1 MTVTE
6 DPRSAEAPP
15 APARSW
21 VPPWRN
27 PWRRPYVLASVTWL
41 YILWSLLPVLIAVQ
55 FSFNDGRSRSTW
67 QGFSTQWYCCAEGSV
82 GEDPS
87 LLLALQNSLIL
98 GAATVLVATPLG
110 VMLAMG
116 LTRWRSRSS
125 KVANGI
131 ALIPLVT
138 PELVIGSALYL
149 VMVNLYQFVP
159 LGRPAM
165 LLGHVTFSVSYV
177 LVIVR
182 SRLLAI
188 GGDFEEAGQ
197 DLGASPLQAI
207 RTILIP
213 LLMPSIFA
221 SAMLVFA
228 TSLDD
233 FVVSQFLFGNASN
246 VTVPIKLY
254 NAVRS
259 APTPALNALA
269 TLLLVASF
277 LALILAYVGLRRARR
292 GARSALDDLADYG

>member
-1 MTVTE
+1 
-6 DPRSAEAPP
+6 
-15 APARSW
+15 
-21 VPPWRN
+21 
-27 PWRRPYVLASVTWL
+27 VLATLTWL
-41 YILWSLLPVLIAVQ
+41 YIMWSLLPVLIAVQ
-55 FSFNDGRSRSTW
+55 FSFNDGRSRSSW
-67 QGFSTQWYCCAEGSV
+67 QGFSPQWYCCVEGSI

-87 LLLALQNSLIL
+87 LFLALQNSLLL

-116 LTRWRSRSS
+116 LTRWRSRASQM
-125 KVANGI
+125 ANGI
-131 ALIPLVT
+131 AMVPLVT
-138 PELVIGSALYL
+138 PEIVVGSALYL

-159 LGRPAM
+159 LGLPAM

-188 GGDFEEAGQ
+188 GRDYEEASQ
-197 DLGASPLQAI
+197 DLGASPMQAI

-221 SAMLVFA
+221 SAMIVFA

-233 FVVSQFLFGNASN
+233 FVVSQFLFGDASN

-277 LALILAYVGLRRARR
+277 LALILAYLGLRARR
-292 GARSALDDLADYG
+292 RDSGSALEDLADYG

>member
-1 MTVTE
+1 
-6 DPRSAEAPP
+6 
-15 APARSW
+15 
-21 VPPWRN
+21 
-27 PWRRPYVLASVTWL
+27 
-41 YILWSLLPVLIAVQ
+41 
-55 FSFNDGRSRSTW
+55 
-67 QGFSTQWYCCAEGSV
+67 
-82 GEDPS
+82 
-87 LLLALQNSLIL
+87 
-98 GAATVLVATPLG
+98 
-110 VMLAMG
+110 MLAMG
-116 LTRWRSRSS
+116 LARWRSRTS

-131 ALIPLVT
+131 ALVPLVT
-138 PELVIGSALYL
+138 PELVLGSALYL

-177 LVIVR
+177 LVVVR
-182 SRLLAI
+182 ARLLAI
-188 GGDFEEAGQ
+188 GGDFEEAAQ

-207 RTILIP
+207 RTIMIP

-233 FVVSQFLFGNASN
+233 FVVSQFLFGDASN

-277 LALILAYVGLRRARR
+277 LALIFAYVGLRARR
-292 GARSALDDLADYG
+292 RGSGSALEDLADYG